1 MTESAVTT
9 TDLLKMAFSPD
20 VISTLARWISI
31 GWTVEQV
38 QKNILHRYR
47 SRIHGLER
55 LLDPAFKDSESLNIR
70 CSLDGNYL
78 CTITACTPMANYKRI
93 VLVWPGGRQEV
104 WELTVDTSPR
114 DGTPYIE
121 NFIYSSYQMDGNGI
135 PHTLSS
141 TDRRALLRQL
151 QALK

>member
-1 MTESAVTT
+1 
-9 TDLLKMAFSPD
+9 
-20 VISTLARWISI
+20 
-31 GWTVEQV
+31 
-38 QKNILHRYR
+38 
-47 SRIHGLER
+47 
-55 LLDPAFKDSESLNIR
+55 
-70 CSLDGNYL
+70 
-78 CTITACTPMANYKRI
+78 MANYKRI

-121 NFIYSSYQMDGNGI
+121 NFIYSEYQMGGKRI

-141 TDRRALLRQL
+141 TDMCALLRQL